1 MPNSPIPTSTSASTA
16 LPLPIEA
23 EGHSAEPRE
32 AEADALEGMT
42 HSVGF
47 GLRHGLNGHSPVSN
61 GLHPPAQ
68 EVTAPPPA
76 LPEDPAPQQAA
87 PRPAVGVRRPIP
99 LQSPPASEARTAKPG
114 VSVAEGVTLPS
125 GSNVS
130 IGSDGSIRIEQAAP
144 DETLEEKVARLR
156 PKSLGL
162 QVRFLYTLAF
172 AFWLFGRLIFWQIS
186 VAKYFPA
193 WVARTNTRR
202 FVGYAHEFRQFAIR
216 MGGVQIK
223 AGQFASTR
231 ADILPEAVIAELSG
245 LQDRVPTLPYE
256 QIRTVIERELG
267 DKLSHFAW
275 IDHQPIA
282 AASLGQVHRAQLA
295 SGEKVVVK
303 VLRPNVRAIVYTDMS
318 ALFIV
323 ARVAMRFGFVRRRAD
338 AVQIVEEFG
347 RVLLEEVSYVKEVE
361 NALRF
366 AAMYAD
372 DPRVSVPYVHQALST
387 DDVITIEDVTSVKID
402 DYEALAQLGIDRRE
416 VADRLMK
423 TYMKQIFEER
433 FFHADPHPGNLFI
446 RPLPLPEGEVY
457 GPERLGRPYE
467 LIFIDFGMTS
477 SLTVEIRQALINTMA
492 AVITR
497 DAHKLVHSYEELG
510 FLLPGADLRRLEEAT
525 QAVFDEVWG
534 MSMTDM
540 TSMDFEVVANIGRE
554 FSDLIAAMPFRVPQD
569 FVYLGRTVSI
579 LSGMATGLD
588 PQFNP
593 WDTIQEN
600 VQKLITTD
608 EDNLWDQLL
617 KTVREPF
624 DALAQGGPRAFIDS
638 VQKLIRRFQRPNR
651 TEQLLEKLLNGELQ
665 IETKLSQ
672 QHRRQLERLEVQGKR
687 TTRAF
692 VFGSL
697 MITATLLYT
706 NGDTNLAML
715 FYVGSGAALM
725 SWLSAKES

>member
-1 MPNSPIPTSTSASTA
+1 VDSVG
-16 LPLPIEA
+16 E
-23 EGHSAEPRE
+23 
-32 AEADALEGMT
+32 ALEGMT
-42 HSVGF
+42 HSLGF
-47 GLRHGLNGHSPVSN
+47 GLRHGLNGHSAAVN
-61 GLHPPAQ
+61 GPRPQAQ
-68 EVTAPPPA
+68 DAPP
-76 LPEDPAPQQAA
+76 A
-87 PRPAVGVRRPIP
+87 PRPTAEPPAPGPSVASGPAIGVRRPIP
-99 LQSPPASEARTAKPG
+99 IQPPQPSSPAAPSL
-114 VSVAEGVTLPS
+114 AEGVALPS
-125 GSNVS
+125 GGSVS
-130 IGSDGSIRIEQAAP
+130 IGGDGSIRIEQANP
-144 DETLEEKVARLR
+144 NETVEQKVARLR
-156 PKSLGL
+156 PKTLGL
-162 QVRFLYTLAF
+162 QIRFLYTLAF
-172 AFWLFGRLIFWQIS
+172 AFWLFGRLIFWQITI
-186 VAKYFPA
+186 ARYFPA

-202 FVGYAHEFRQFAIR
+202 FVGYAREFRQFAIR

-267 DKLSHFAW
+267 DRLAQFAW

-295 SGEKVVVK
+295 TGEKVVVK

-323 ARVAMRFGFVRRRAD
+323 ARVAMRFNFVRRRAD

-347 RVLLEEVSYVKEVE
+347 RVLLEEISYVKEVE

-372 DPRVSVPYVHQALST
+372 DPGVSVPHVYQALST
-387 DDVITIEDVTSVKID
+387 DDVITIEDVTSIKID
-402 DYEALAQLGIDRRE
+402 DYEALAQAGIDRRD

-446 RPLPLPEGEVY
+446 RPLPVPEGEVY
-457 GPERLGRPYE
+457 GPQRLGRPYE

-497 DAHKLVHSYEELG
+497 DAHKLVYSYEELG

-534 MSMTDM
+534 MSMSDM

-608 EDNLWDQLL
+608 EDNLWDELL

-624 DALAQGGPRAFIDS
+624 DALAQGGPRAFVESI
-638 VQKLIRRFQRPNR
+638 QKLIRRFQRPSR
-651 TEQLLEKLLNGELQ
+651 TEQLLEKLLSGELQ

-672 QHRRQLERLEVQGKR
+672 QHRYQLERLEVQGKR

-692 VFGSL
+692 IFGSL
-697 MITATLLYT
+697 LITATLLYT
-706 NGDTNLAML
+706 NGDSQLAML

>member
-1 MPNSPIPTSTSASTA
+1 MPNSPTPTSTSASTA
-16 LPLPIEA
+16 PTPPIDAAA
-23 EGHSAEPRE
+23 EGHATLHE
-32 AEADALEGMT
+32 AQADPLEGMT
-42 HSVGF
+42 HSLGF
-47 GLRHGLNGHSPVSN
+47 GLRHGLNGNAPSSN
-61 GLHPPAQ
+61 GLRPSA
-68 EVTAPPPA
+68 EDAPPP
-76 LPEDPAPQQAA
+76 PSSEPPAPA
-87 PRPAVGVRRPIP
+87 PAVGVRRPIP
-99 LQSPPASEARTAKPG
+99 IQAPPRV
-114 VSVAEGVTLPS
+114 VSSADDRRLRP
-125 GSNVS
+125 
-130 IGSDGSIRIEQAAP
+130 DAP
-144 DETLEEKVARLR
+144 DDETVEHKVARLR
-156 PKSLGL
+156 PRTLAL

-172 AFWLFGRLIFWQIS
+172 AFWLFGRLIFWQIT
-186 VAKYFPA
+186 VARYFPA
-193 WVARTNTRR
+193 WVARTNAQR
-202 FVGYAHEFRQFAIR
+202 FVGYAREFRRFAIR

-256 QIRTVIERELG
+256 QIRAVIERELG
-267 DKLSHFAW
+267 DKLVQFAW

-282 AASLGQVHRAQLA
+282 AASLAQVHRAQLVT
-295 SGEKVVVK
+295 GERVVVK
-303 VLRPNVRAIVYTDMS
+303 VLRPNVRAIVYTDMT

-323 ARVAMRFGFVRRRAD
+323 AHVAMRFGFVRRRAD

-347 RVLLEEVSYVKEVE
+347 RVLLEEISYVKEAE

-372 DPRVSVPYVHQALST
+372 DPGVSIPHVHQALCT
-387 DDVITIEDVTSVKID
+387 DDVMTIEDVTSIKID
-402 DYEALAQLGIDRRE
+402 DYEALAQAGIDRRD

-433 FFHADPHPGNLFI
+433 FFHADPHPGNLFV
-446 RPLPLPEGEVY
+446 RPLPVPEGEVY

-477 SLTVEIRQALINTMA
+477 TLTPEIRQALINTLA

-497 DAHKLVHSYEELG
+497 DAHKLVQSYEELG

-534 MSMTDM
+534 MSMSDM

-608 EDNLWDQLL
+608 EDNLWDELL

-624 DALAQGGPRAFIDS
+624 EALAQGGPQAFIQS
-638 VQKLIRRFQRPNR
+638 VQKIIRRFQRPSR
-651 TEQLLEKLLNGELQ
+651 TEQLLEKLLSGELQ

-692 VFGSL
+692 IFGSL
-697 MITATLLYT
+697 LITATLLYT
-706 NGDTNLAML
+706 NGDFNLAML
-715 FYVGSGAALM
+715 FYVSSGAALM
-725 SWLSAKES
+725 SWLSTKET